1 MKRHILVTGGTGFI
15 GRNLCTHLR
24 ANGDDLTVFSRQ
36 PEHVVNRVC
45 GPVRAI
51 NRLDVLPDLPP
62 VEVVV
67 NLAGEGIAGRR
78 WSNHR
83 KQELWD
89 SRIRVTEELITNL
102 ARCERPPERLISGSA
117 TGYYGDQGTEPVAE
131 DTPPRDEFTHRL
143 CKAWEEAAGKIS
155 SLGTPAAFIRL
166 GPVAGHGGGFL
177 KQMLPAFRLG
187 LGGKLGNGLQ
197 YFPWVHR
204 EDVVRAICW
213 LMEQPDIQGPWNLV
227 SPNPVTNAEFTK
239 ALGSALRR
247 PTWFTVPAPMLR
259 LGLGEM
265 SRLLLTGQRAY
276 PKRLQEHGFEFE
288 YPTLPDALEQILDH
302 S

>member
-15 GRNLCTHLR
+15 GRNLCTHIR

-36 PEHVVNRVC
+36 PEHQVNRLC

-51 NRLDVLPDLPP
+51 NRLDILPELPP
-62 VEVVV
+62 IQVVI
-67 NLAGEGIAGRR
+67 NLAGEGIADRR
-78 WSNHR
+78 WSEHR
-83 KQELWD
+83 KKLLRE
-89 SRIRVTEELITNL
+89 SRIDLTTDLVANL
-102 ARCERPPERLISGSA
+102 ARCENAPERMISGSA
-117 TGYYGDQGTEPVAE
+117 TGYYGDQGQEPVTE
-131 DTPPRDEFTHRL
+131 DTQPRDEFTHEL
-143 CKAWEEAAGKIS
+143 CRAWEEAAAEAG
-155 SLGTPAAFIRL
+155 SLGTQVAFTRL

-177 KQMLPAFRLG
+177 KQMLPVFRLG
-187 LGGKLGNGLQ
+187 LGGKLGSGQQ

-213 LMEQPDIQGPWNLV
+213 LMEQPDIRGAWNLV
-227 SPNPVTNAEFTK
+227 SPNPVTNAGFTDE
-239 ALGSALRR
+239 LGRALRR
-247 PTWFTVPAPMLR
+247 PTWFTVPAPVLR

-276 PKRLQEHGFEFE
+276 PRRLQNQGFQFE
-288 YPTLPDALEQILDH
+288 YPTLSEALDQILDH